1 MTDFLLRSRI
11 SSKDHDVEL
20 FQNVGESLLQGMSNS
35 LTISSTKAS
44 LKRRQGDGMLDESE
58 NDDSVAET
66 ERKAVLIIY
75 LSLFGFNVH

>member
-1 MTDFLLRSRI
+1 
-11 SSKDHDVEL
+11 
-20 FQNVGESLLQGMSNS
+20 
-35 LTISSTKAS
+35 
-44 LKRRQGDGMLDESE
+44 MLDESE